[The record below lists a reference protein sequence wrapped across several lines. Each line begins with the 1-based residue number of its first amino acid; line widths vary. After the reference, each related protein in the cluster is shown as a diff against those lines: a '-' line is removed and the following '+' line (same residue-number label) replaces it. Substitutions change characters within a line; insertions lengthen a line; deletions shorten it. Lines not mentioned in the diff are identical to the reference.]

1 MTELQQKIH
10 TFIKLHQPVSVE
22 KITSFLGITRY
33 AYWRER
39 AGLIEAGKI
48 SHMNGVGVFAGEQD
62 MEAWKKGE
70 GAEILRRRAEI
81 ASDAAK
87 GYARGNDHGRSTAF
101 QRYNPRKN
109 PVVKE
114 YMKSAFRQRLMM
126 VYGRMA

>member
-1 MTELQQKIH
+1 MNDLQQKIY
-10 TFIKLHQPVSVE
+10 TFIKLHQPVSVD

-48 SHMNGVGVFAGEQD
+48 SHMNGVGVFAGQQD

-87 GYARGNDHGRSTAF
+87 GYARDDSYGSSKSF

-109 PVVKE
+109 CVVSE
-114 YMKSAFRQRLMM
+114 YMKSASRQRLMM
-126 VYGRMA
+126 VYGRMV